1 MCAPKQI
8 IAKKRK
14 RSFAIMAGC
23 RPLPGTQARV
33 RIHTP
38 FRINEQIREQTKERI
53 DLCCA
58 CEIEDERI
66 EALCAEWDIERM
78 VEAGAGAVTLAAT
91 ALGLAGNRKWFLVSG
106 AASAFLLMH
115 ALQGWCPA
123 LPALRRLGVRTAD
136 EIGGEKMALKLR
148 RGDFCH
154 VDEPDTEMLMQAIE
168 RN

>member
-106 AASAFLLMH
+106 VTSAFLLMH
-115 ALQGWCPA
+115 ALKGW
-123 LPALRRLGVRTAD
+123 
-136 EIGGEKMALKLR
+136 
-148 RGDFCH
+148 
-154 VDEPDTEMLMQAIE
+154 
-168 RN
+168 

>member
-1 MCAPKQI
+1 
-8 IAKKRK
+8 
-14 RSFAIMAGC
+14 MAGC

-106 AASAFLLMH
+106 VTSALSPPLRRRVISVNTMPSARLLM
-115 ALQGWCPA
+115 ARWADTIQQMTIA
-123 LPALRRLGVRTAD
+123 TARR
-136 EIGGEKMALKLR
+136 
-148 RGDFCH
+148 
-154 VDEPDTEMLMQAIE
+154 
-168 RN
+168 